1 MKALLE
7 KRVRQDNG
15 RNEAPHLHATSLRCF
30 GCIQC
35 GSTVQSTTSRTPQS
49 PSLCPFATRVLVLA
63 TPAAI
68 CRRTCNHWRLAV
80 LNNRSTLEATM
91 SLAQRV
97 ALCSTLRHSG
107 PNHTGVALHSAV
119 WPTHRGLRCSG
130 MDVNT
135 HSQTPT
141 PTHARAHTH
150 THTHTHTQ
158 RHVPSSEST

>member
-7 KRVRQDNG
+7 NRVRQDNG
-15 RNEAPHLHATSLRCF
+15 RNETPHLHATSLRCF

-49 PSLCPFATRVLVLA
+49 PSLCPFATRVLDLA
-63 TPAAI
+63 TLA
-68 CRRTCNHWRLAV
+68 RRTCNHWRLAV

-97 ALCSTLRHSG
+97 ALCSTLRHGG

-119 WPTHRGLRCSG
+119 WSTHRGLRCSG
-130 MDVNT
+130 MDLV
-135 HSQTPT
+135 
-141 PTHARAHTH
+141 
-150 THTHTHTQ
+150 
-158 RHVPSSEST
+158 